1 MKRLVLTKLH
11 RAGFDI
17 FRAQP
22 NLVDFLTSRN
32 IEIVL
37 DVGANA
43 GQFGRWLRHRG
54 YDGRIISLE
63 PIAALYARL
72 RHEARDDKLWETHQ
86 IAAGESPG
94 SLEINISDVSQ
105 FSSFLEQTCVAQRLF
120 DSSRPSTTE
129 SVQMTT
135 LDQFTSDLRG
145 NIFLKVDTQGYEE
158 TVLRGS
164 QQLLQRLCGV
174 QLELPII
181 HLYRGTWTLTRAI
194 EYMKERGFI
203 IGQLAP
209 VSFAPGDGTCLVEV
223 DATFRRFDKSIDG
236 GD

>member
-1 MKRLVLTKLH
+1 MKRLVLTNLH

-22 NLVDFLTSRN
+22 NLVDFLTSRT
-32 IEIVL
+32 IDIVL
-37 DVGANA
+37 DVGANT

-72 RHEARDDKLWETHQ
+72 QHEARDDKLWDTHQ
-86 IAAGESPG
+86 IAAGEFLG
-94 SLEINISDVSQ
+94 SLEIKVSDVSQ
-105 FSSFLEQTCVAQRLF
+105 FSSFLEQTDVAQRLF
-120 DSSRPSTTE
+120 DTSYPSATE
-129 SVQMTT
+129 SVEMTT
-135 LDQFTSDLRG
+135 LDRFTSGLRG

-158 TVLRGS
+158 AVLKGS
-164 QQLLQRLCGV
+164 QQLLQRVCGV

-181 HLYRGTWTLTRAI
+181 HLYRGTWKLTRAV
-194 EYMKERGFI
+194 EYMEERGFI
-203 IGQLAP
+203 ISQLAP
-209 VSFAPGDGTCLVEV
+209 VSFAPGDSTCLVEV

>member
-22 NLVDFLTSRN
+22 NLVDFLTSRK
-32 IEIVL
+32 IDIVL
-37 DVGANA
+37 DVGANT

-54 YDGRIISLE
+54 YDGKIISLE
-63 PIAALYARL
+63 PIAALYVRL
-72 RHEARDDKLWETHQ
+72 QHEARDDKLWDTHQ
-86 IAAGESPG
+86 IAAGEFPG
-94 SLEINISDVSQ
+94 SLDIKISDVSQ
-105 FSSFLEQTCVAQRLF
+105 FSSFLDQTSVAKRLF
-120 DSSRPSTTE
+120 DSSRASATE
-129 SVQMTT
+129 TVQMTT
-135 LDQFTSDLRG
+135 LDHFTSDLRG

-158 TVLRGS
+158 AVLKGS

-194 EYMKERGFI
+194 EYMQDHGYI
-203 IGQLAP
+203 ISQLSP
-209 VSFAPGDGTCLVEV
+209 VSFAPGDSTCLVEV

>member
-1 MKRLVLTKLH
+1 MKRLVLTNLH

-22 NLVDFLTSRN
+22 NLVDFLTSRT
-32 IEIVL
+32 IDIVL
-37 DVGANA
+37 DVGANT

-72 RHEARDDKLWETHQ
+72 QHEARDDKLWDTHQ
-86 IAAGESPG
+86 IAAGEFLG
-94 SLEINISDVSQ
+94 SLEIKVSDVSQ
-105 FSSFLEQTCVAQRLF
+105 FSSFLEQTDVAQRLF
-120 DSSRPSTTE
+120 DTSYPSATE
-129 SVQMTT
+129 SVEMTT
-135 LDQFTSDLRG
+135 LDQFTSGLRG

-158 TVLRGS
+158 AVLKGS
-164 QQLLQRLCGV
+164 QQLLQRVCGV

-181 HLYRGTWTLTRAI
+181 HLYRGTWKLTRAV
-194 EYMKERGFI
+194 EYMEERGFI
-203 IGQLAP
+203 ISQLAP
-209 VSFAPGDGTCLVEV
+209 VSFAPGDSTCLVEV